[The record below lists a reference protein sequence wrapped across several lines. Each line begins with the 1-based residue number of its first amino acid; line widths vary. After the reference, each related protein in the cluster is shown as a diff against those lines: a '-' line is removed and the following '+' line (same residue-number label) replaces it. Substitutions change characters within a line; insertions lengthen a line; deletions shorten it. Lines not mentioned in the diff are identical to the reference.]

1 MVVFLIILAVLVVI
15 VSVLLSIS
23 ATFTITY
30 NSKWET
36 TVKFLWID
44 KEIELT
50 KILSFILFPEKKA
63 EETKSGL
70 KNKSASKEKAVK
82 EENTADITEAEKNK
96 ADDQEDKSENKPKEN
111 KPKKEN
117 YIKEIWRKD
126 GIVGMMSF
134 VSNLIETAS
143 DAVLTLF
150 RGFHIHSLYVKILVG
165 GGDAADIAQAYGRV
179 CKYYY
184 PLKGM
189 ILNGMKVDYYDDW
202 IAPDFIAPRNEYGF
216 QFIGSI
222 SVFTILKILLTA
234 GKTFVLNIIKNK

>member
-1 MVVFLIILAVLVVI
+1 MVVFLIILAVLVVL

-30 NSKWET
+30 NSKWKT

-50 KILSFILFPEKKA
+50 KVLSFILFPEKKA
-63 EETKSGL
+63 EETKSDL
-70 KNKSASKEKAVK
+70 KNKSASKEKAVN
-82 EENTADITEAEKNK
+82 EESTAEITETVSDK
-96 ADDQEDKSENKPKEN
+96 ADDKENQSEEKPKED

-126 GIVGMMSF
+126 GIVGIMSL
-134 VSNLIETAS
+134 VSNLFETAS
-143 DAVLTLF
+143 DAVLSLF

-165 GGDAADIAQAYGRV
+165 GGDAAEIAQAYGRV

-189 ILNGMKVDYYDDW
+189 VLNGMKVDNYDDW

-216 QFIGSI
+216 QFIGSLR
-222 SVFTILKILLTA
+222 VFAIL
-234 GKTFVLNIIKNK
+234 